1 MRLDVGRFPVR
12 EVVFGSA
19 TAWRDG
25 VLTVDREGL
34 LRTLMSD
41 GLIES
46 VDLEVAMPGEA
57 VRLWPVRDVVEPMVK
72 VDGPGQ
78 VYPGMCGRPA
88 QMVGRGRTCLLYTS
102 PSPRD

>member
-41 GLIES
+41 GLI
-46 VDLEVAMPGEA
+46 
-57 VRLWPVRDVVEPMVK
+57 
-72 VDGPGQ
+72 
-78 VYPGMCGRPA
+78 
-88 QMVGRGRTCLLYTS
+88 
-102 PSPRD
+102 